1 MGTTASYTWLGI
13 VLDTYEGSECMSVT
27 ERRIA
32 KVKSHTD
39 TILGRMDYMAVYA
52 RFFWPR
58 EYCSLWQLIKCL
70 NRSFFL
76 VCFEFSFFSLD

>member
-1 MGTTASYTWLGI
+1 MGTNASYTWVAI

-39 TILGRMDYMAVYA
+39 TILGRLDCTSVYA
-52 RFFWPR
+52 RFFWP
-58 EYCSLWQLIKCL
+58 LW
-70 NRSFFL
+70 
-76 VCFEFSFFSLD
+76 